1 MAKKSLE
8 DRINKPGSAYDLT
21 RRRGP
26 SPCIKPKLNYPGS
39 AYDLTLNIRL
49 RRYQEGL
56 KRRYGKK

>member
-8 DRINKPGSAYDLT
+8 DRINKP
-21 RRRGP
+21 RRGP